1 MNISGNTFTGE
12 TQGMLMHNS
21 DELQG
26 TVNRAAEKAE
36 KAAKKAERYNL
47 WAMIISVATSAFLL
61 GVAFSGAFR

>member
-1 MNISGNTFTGE
+1 MLISGNTFKGE
-12 TQGMLMHNS
+12 TRGVVMHNP
-21 DELQG
+21 DELHG

-61 GVAFSGAFR
+61 GLAISGVLK